1 MKRKR
6 ISKKNQNLLQSIIFF
21 GSTILVISCLI
32 IYLWVYTEIDETS
45 LFIEIQTS
53 TVRQLE
59 NEIYEIK
66 NSIESLNRADAIAKR
81 AKEELKM
88 VFTDPETLNV
98 FLNLDKYKI
107 FWLDRIKNTRLE

>member
-6 ISKKNQNLLQSIIFF
+6 MSKKNQNLLQSIIFF

-32 IYLWVYTEIDETS
+32 IYLWVYTEIEETL

-59 NEIYEIK
+59 NEIYEIQ

-98 FLNLDKYKI
+98 FLNLDKRRI
-107 FWLDRIKNTRLE
+107 F

>member
-6 ISKKNQNLLQSIIFF
+6 MSKKNQNLLQSIIFF

-32 IYLWVYTEIDETS
+32 IYLWVYTEIDET
-45 LFIEIQTS
+45 LLLIEIQTS

-98 FLNLDKYKI
+98 FLNLNNLSM
-107 FWLDRIKNTRLE
+107 F

>member
-6 ISKKNQNLLQSIIFF
+6 MSKKTQNLLQSIIFF

-32 IYLWVYTEIDETS
+32 IYLWVYTEIDETL
-45 LFIEIQTS
+45 LFVEIQTS
-53 TVRQLE
+53 TVRELE
-59 NEIYEIK
+59 NEIYELK

-81 AKEELKM
+81 AKKDLKM

-98 FLNLDKYKI
+98 FLNLNDLSI
-107 FWLDRIKNTRLE
+107 F

>member
-1 MKRKR
+1 M
-6 ISKKNQNLLQSIIFF
+6 SKKNQNLLQSIIFF

-32 IYLWVYTEIDETS
+32 IYLWVYTEIDETL

-53 TVRQLE
+53 TIRQLE

-98 FLNLDKYKI
+98 FLNLDKSKI
-107 FWLDRIKNTRLE
+107 F

>member
-6 ISKKNQNLLQSIIFF
+6 ISKKTQNLFQSIIFF
-21 GSTILVISCLI
+21 GSTILVIT
-32 IYLWVYTEIDETS
+32 YLWVYTEIDETL

-53 TVRQLE
+53 TVRELK
-59 NEIYEIK
+59 NEIYELK

-98 FLNLDKYKI
+98 LLNI
-107 FWLDRIKNTRLE
+107 NDRSMF

>member
-6 ISKKNQNLLQSIIFF
+6 MSKKTQNLFQSIIFF
-21 GSTILVISCLI
+21 GTTILVISCLI
-32 IYLWVYTEIDETS
+32 TYLWVYTENDETL

-53 TVRQLE
+53 TVRELK
-59 NEIYEIK
+59 NEIYELK

-81 AKEELKM
+81 AKKELKM

-98 FLNLDKYKI
+98 FLN
-107 FWLDRIKNTRLE
+107 FSNRNMF

>member
-6 ISKKNQNLLQSIIFF
+6 MSKKTQNIFQSIIFF
-21 GSTILVISCLI
+21 GSTILVICCLI
-32 IYLWVYTEIDETS
+32 TYLWIYTEIDETL
-45 LFIEIQTS
+45 LFIEIQPS
-53 TVRQLE
+53 TIRELK
-59 NEIYEIK
+59 NEIYELK

-98 FLNLDKYKI
+98 LLNI
-107 FWLDRIKNTRLE
+107 NDRSMF

>member
-6 ISKKNQNLLQSIIFF
+6 ISKKTQNLYQSIFFF
-21 GSTILVISCLI
+21 GSTILVVSCLI
-32 IYLWVYTEIDETS
+32 IYLWIYTEIDETL

-53 TVRQLE
+53 TVKELK
-59 NEIYEIK
+59 NEIFELK
-66 NSIESLNRADAIAKR
+66 NSIESLNRVDTIAKR

-98 FLNLDKYKI
+98 FLNINKSII
-107 FWLDRIKNTRLE
+107 F

>member
-1 MKRKR
+1 MKSKR
-6 ISKKNQNLLQSIIFF
+6 MSKKNQNLLQSVIFF

-32 IYLWVYTEIDETS
+32 IYLWVYTEIDETL

-98 FLNLDKYKI
+98 FLDLDKRSI
-107 FWLDRIKNTRLE
+107 F

>member
-6 ISKKNQNLLQSIIFF
+6 ISKKTQNLFQSIIFF

-32 IYLWVYTEIDETS
+32 TYLWVYTEIDETL

-53 TVRQLE
+53 TIRELK
-59 NEIYEIK
+59 NEIYELK

-81 AKEELKM
+81 AKKELKM

-98 FLNLDKYKI
+98 FLNLNNLSM
-107 FWLDRIKNTRLE
+107 F

>member
-6 ISKKNQNLLQSIIFF
+6 MSKKSQNLFQSIIFF
-21 GSTILVISCLI
+21 GSTIVVISCLI
-32 IYLWVYTEIDETS
+32 IYLWVYTEIDETL

-53 TVRQLE
+53 TVRELK
-59 NEIYEIK
+59 NEIYELK

-98 FLNLDKYKI
+98 FLNLNDHSM
-107 FWLDRIKNTRLE
+107 F

>member
-6 ISKKNQNLLQSIIFF
+6 ISKKTQNLFQSIIFF

-32 IYLWVYTEIDETS
+32 TYLWVYTENDETL

-53 TVRQLE
+53 TVRELK
-59 NEIYEIK
+59 NEIYELK

-81 AKEELKM
+81 AKKELKM

-98 FLNLDKYKI
+98 FLNLSNSSM
-107 FWLDRIKNTRLE
+107 F

>member
-6 ISKKNQNLLQSIIFF
+6 MSKKNQNLLQSIIFF

-32 IYLWVYTEIDETS
+32 IYLWVYTEIDETL

-98 FLNLDKYKI
+98 FLNLDKRRT
-107 FWLDRIKNTRLE
+107 F

>member
-6 ISKKNQNLLQSIIFF
+6 RSKKTQNLFQSIIFF

-32 IYLWVYTEIDETS
+32 TYLWVYTEIDETL

-53 TVRQLE
+53 TVRELK
-59 NEIYEIK
+59 NEIYELK

-81 AKEELKM
+81 AKKELKM

-98 FLNLDKYKI
+98 FLNLSNRSM
-107 FWLDRIKNTRLE
+107 F

>member
-6 ISKKNQNLLQSIIFF
+6 MSKKNQNLLQSIIFF

-32 IYLWVYTEIDETS
+32 IYLWVYTEIDET
-45 LFIEIQTS
+45 LLLIEIQTS
-53 TVRQLE
+53 TARQLE

-98 FLNLDKYKI
+98 FLNLDRRRI
-107 FWLDRIKNTRLE
+107 F

>member
-6 ISKKNQNLLQSIIFF
+6 KSKRVQGIFQSILFF

-32 IYLWVYTEIDETS
+32 IYLWVYTEIDET
-45 LFIEIQTS
+45 LLYTEIQTA
-53 TVRQLE
+53 TVKELE

-81 AKEELKM
+81 AKRELNM
-88 VFTDPETLNV
+88 VFTDPETLSI
-98 FLNLDKYKI
+98 FLNQNIQDI
-107 FWLDRIKNTRLE
+107 F

>member
-1 MKRKR
+1 M
-6 ISKKNQNLLQSIIFF
+6 SKKTQNLFQSIIFF

-32 IYLWVYTEIDETS
+32 TYLWVYTEIDETL

-53 TVRQLE
+53 TIRELK
-59 NEIYEIK
+59 NEIYELK

-81 AKEELKM
+81 AKKELKM

-98 FLNLDKYKI
+98 FLSL
-107 FWLDRIKNTRLE
+107 KNRGMF

>member
-6 ISKKNQNLLQSIIFF
+6 MSKKTQNLFQSIVFF

-32 IYLWVYTEIDETS
+32 TYLWVYTEIDETL

-53 TVRQLE
+53 TVRELK

-98 FLNLDKYKI
+98 FLNI
-107 FWLDRIKNTRLE
+107 NDRNMF

>member
-6 ISKKNQNLLQSIIFF
+6 MSKKTQNLFQSIIFF

-32 IYLWVYTEIDETS
+32 TYLWVYTEIDETL
-45 LFIEIQTS
+45 LFIEIQTA
-53 TVRQLE
+53 TIRELK
-59 NEIYEIK
+59 NEIYELK

-81 AKEELKM
+81 AKKELKM

-98 FLNLDKYKI
+98 FLNLSNRNM
-107 FWLDRIKNTRLE
+107 F

>member
-6 ISKKNQNLLQSIIFF
+6 ISKKTQNLFQSIIFF

-32 IYLWVYTEIDETS
+32 TYLWVYTEIDETL

-53 TVRQLE
+53 TVRELK
-59 NEIYEIK
+59 NEIYELK

-81 AKEELKM
+81 AKKELKM

-98 FLNLDKYKI
+98 FLNLSNRNM
-107 FWLDRIKNTRLE
+107 F

>member
-6 ISKKNQNLLQSIIFF
+6 MSKKTQNLFQSIIFF
-21 GSTILVISCLI
+21 GTTILVISCLI
-32 IYLWVYTEIDETS
+32 TYLWVYTENDETL

-53 TVRQLE
+53 TVRELK
-59 NEIYEIK
+59 NEIYELK

-81 AKEELKM
+81 AKKELKM

-98 FLNLDKYKI
+98 LLNLNNRSM
-107 FWLDRIKNTRLE
+107 F